1 MKTFSLFFVVPFILG
16 LSIGSS
22 EPTNI
27 GGDPDIITVRV
38 KPGQTVNDFI
48 NNPSFQL
55 QYSQTD
61 IDPGIAPEG
70 DYMGQACFTRD
81 GSRVLLTNRGTDNIT
96 VFNWSTMAVI
106 TNITVGDYPWGIA
119 VTDSYAVVAC
129 GFGDEV
135 YVIRLSDYSIAHIF
149 TLPAGQQPWVVRVN
163 PAGTRAF
170 VACDI
175 SNTCEVF
182 NLQTMNHDLTISN
195 FPIALMTYSWNSENG
210 RNAFTFTNFEVTPDG
225 NYLISSGYQD
235 SLYFINATTGSVDY
249 VIPNILDITAVG
261 ISLDGSKTIVLSN
274 LNPGVLY
281 QIDNTTHAV
290 IGTVTL
296 TGYQFMTYEVGVN
309 ATGTKAYVGVSNN
322 RSAIAR
328 FATSD
333 FVTFT
338 QTYTAFWI
346 GTSPNRAYAISG
358 QYNFSV
364 VDFASETVV
373 GQSIGN
379 SQSCGAVSPSGNRVV
394 GFDPHRH
401 EGLYFYDYTTPS
413 APSYRGTTIAG
424 LNPEGDCPRRVAIT
438 PDGSKAVVT
447 DVLSDNAT
455 IVNMS
460 TYAVEAILNIGD
472 RPHDVAITS
481 DSRWAVVA
489 SINSNLAAVIDL
501 QTNTVVASVPTGSG
515 SSVVCIA
522 PDDSFAYVGNIG
534 ANTISVI
541 RLSGATS
548 TEVAEI
554 PCGET
559 GIVWACYGV
568 CSGINIDP
576 TGSYVLVA
584 VSFDDQVKVISTAT
598 NTVVATITVGDFP
611 IEVDFDSTGQYAT
624 VTNAFSDN
632 YSIIYVNG
640 SSSSL
645 VGTFTASD
653 YPLRLDYNKTA
664 DEMGV
669 GHYGSKTISNIDPRT
684 GALHSTD
691 SYTSYGNLYQVIFD
705 ENGDPIVLTGP
716 VGNLPGH
723 IHRGT
728 DIIQLPASPAYFDY
742 CPAVQKAAIA
752 MPGPD
757 ILTVIDWGGTG
768 VEQVVDI
775 PLSQR
780 SVSLT
785 VYPNPFSNQ
794 LTINCQ
800 IPNVKYQ
807 MNSKSQN
814 SNSIRIYDAGGRLVK
829 SFDQLPITQLH
840 NNAIIWSG
848 TDDNGLL
855 VQSGIYFV
863 FAQAGGHTAVQK
875 LTLVR

>member
-1 MKTFSLFFVVPFILG
+1 MKFLSVFFVTALILG

-22 EPTNI
+22 EPIHLPASTD
-27 GGDPDIITVRV
+27 GDPDIITI
-38 KPGQTVNDFI
+38 KTKSGQTINDFI
-48 NNPSFQL
+48 GNPSFQL

-61 IDPGIAPEG
+61 VDPGIAPEG
-70 DYMGQACFTRD
+70 DYMGCACFTRD

-96 VFNWSTMAVI
+96 VFNWSTMGVI
-106 TNITVGDYPWGIA
+106 TNIPVGDYPWGIA

-129 GFGDEV
+129 GFGDEI
-135 YVIRLSDYSIAHIF
+135 YVIKLSDYSIAHVF

-163 PAGTRAF
+163 ASGTRAY

-235 SLYFINATTGSVDY
+235 SLYFINASTGSVDY
-249 VIPNILDITAVG
+249 VVPNILDIAAVG
-261 ISLDGSKTIVLSN
+261 ISLDGSKTVALSN

-290 IGTVTL
+290 TGTVTL

-358 QYNFSV
+358 QYNFSI

-438 PDGSKAVVT
+438 PNGTKAVVAE
-447 DVLSDNAT
+447 VLSDNAT

-460 TYAVEAILNIGD
+460 TYSVEATLNIGD
-472 RPHDVAITS
+472 RPQDIAITS
-481 DSRWAVVA
+481 DSRWAVVCGM
-489 SINSNLAAVIDL
+489 NSNCAAVIDL
-501 QTNTVVASVPTGSG
+501 QTNTVAASVATGSG
-515 SSVVCIA
+515 SAVVCIA
-522 PDDSFAYVGNIG
+522 PDDSFAYVGNVG
-534 ANTISVI
+534 ANTVSVI
-541 RLSGATS
+541 RLAGAAS
-548 TEVAEI
+548 VKVADI
-554 PCGET
+554 PCGEI
-559 GIVWACYGV
+559 GVVWACYGV
-568 CSGINIDP
+568 SSGINIDP

-584 VSFDDQVKVISTAT
+584 VSFDDQVKVISTVT

-611 IEVDFDSTGQYAT
+611 IEVDFDSTGKYAT

-645 VGTFTASD
+645 VGTFPNGD
-653 YPLRLDYNKTA
+653 YPLRLDYNKTT
-664 DEMGV
+664 DEIGI
-669 GHYGSKTISNIDPRT
+669 GNYNSKTVVNIDPRT
-684 GALHSTD
+684 GAVHSTN
-691 SYTSYGNLYQVIFD
+691 SYASYGNIYQVIFD
-705 ENGDPIVLTGP
+705 EIGGPIVLTGP

-742 CPAVQKAAIA
+742 CPAAHKAAVA

-768 VEQVVDI
+768 VEQVVNI
-775 PLSQR
+775 PLSLQEPILN
-780 SVSLT
+780 VS
-785 VYPNPFSNQ
+785 PNPFNQ
-794 LTINCQ
+794 QIIIKFQ
-800 IPNVKYQ
+800 IPNSKYQ
-807 MNSKSQN
+807 TNSKFQ
-814 SNSIRIYDAGGRLVK
+814 NSIRIYNASGRMVK
-829 SFDQLPITQLH
+829 SFNHLTIQPINQV
-840 NNAIIWSG
+840 IWDG
-848 TDDNGLL
+848 TDNNGSQALAG
-855 VQSGIYFV
+855 VYFVVAQSGD
-863 FAQAGGHTAVQK
+863 HTAVQK
-875 LTLVR
+875 IMLVR